1 MKKGRN
7 ALVTIIILYIY
18 INIYIYNIIINFT
31 LLWGVFGGKIQF
43 CQLLGVRS
51 VRFVRFVMA
60 GALKTVFI

>member
-1 MKKGRN
+1 MEKGRN
-7 ALVTIIILYIY
+7 ALVTIIIYYIY
-18 INIYIYNIIINFT
+18 INIYIIYNYKFHSS
-31 LLWGVFGGKIQF
+31 LGVFGGKIQF